1 MSFKLAQRSIRNIV
15 EPEVILNLQL
25 ETVDPNNPN
34 EKVITD
40 NILQTD
46 PLNLINITNKLE
58 EALNEIRT
66 NYCRRVLKNVN

>member
-1 MSFKLAQRSIRNIV
+1 M
-15 EPEVILNLQL
+15 LNLQL
-25 ETVDPNNPN
+25 ETVDPNNPK
-34 EKVITD
+34 EKLVTD

-66 NYCRRVLKNVN
+66 NYCRRVFKNFN